1 MTGFTMRVRLA
12 SIGGSLGAAAGV
24 LLFGTSTTRLL
35 LFSTAGFLIGGGL
48 GFFLG
53 SRVRTEAAIARV
65 ERINRVNAVFLVMT
79 GWLLVALGVVALVVG
94 GWSVKIALITLAF
107 LIAALLVTF
116 HKRTREGP
124 DLERFRN
131 SSRKEDQA

>member
-1 MTGFTMRVRLA
+1 MHPLQ
-12 SIGGSLGAAAGV
+12 
-24 LLFGTSTTRLL
+24 LLFLL
-35 LFSTAGFLIGGGL
+35 LLYRPQESLDVGILLLPIGGGL